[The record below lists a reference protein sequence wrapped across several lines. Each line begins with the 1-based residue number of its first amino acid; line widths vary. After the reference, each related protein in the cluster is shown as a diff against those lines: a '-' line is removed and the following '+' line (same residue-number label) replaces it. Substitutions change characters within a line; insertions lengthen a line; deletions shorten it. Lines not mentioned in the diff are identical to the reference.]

1 MLNALLNALFG
12 CTHER
17 TTFPLT
23 PVVKIGVATPR
34 PAINGTYVACLD
46 CGQEFRYDWNEMVI
60 GEPVLSRKELG
71 GHQRQ
76 LDMSHM
82 S

>member
-34 PAINGTYVACLD
+34 PAIKGTYVVCLD
-46 CGQEFRYDWNEMVI
+46 CGQEFRYDWNEMLI
-60 GEPVLSRKELG
+60 GEPVLSRRRSEGTNANLTCP
-71 GHQRQ
+71 
-76 LDMSHM
+76 L
-82 S
+82 